1 MRKQLAALRER
12 LDACQNRR
20 VLTDPT
26 AALDIRRMELDRCR
40 ERLVSAQE
48 RRLAQN
54 RQRFVGLTASLE
66 KLRQRKLKKNQP
78 ESEENE
84 LRRLDRI
91 SLMELIVE
99 QRKKIEELEAQLE
112 EANRRL
118 DARSVRLDVE
128 NIGDKKDLSRTLRTV
143 IKEVEGGFGT
153 E

>member
-1 MRKQLAALRER
+1 MIDFKDKAAALVS
-12 LDACQNRR
+12 LAKNR
-20 VLTDPT
+20 T
-26 AALDIRRMELDRCR
+26 
-40 ERLVSAQE
+40 
-48 RRLAQN
+48 
-54 RQRFVGLTASLE
+54 
-66 KLRQRKLKKNQP
+66 KKQP
-78 ESEENE
+78 VSEEQE

-91 SLMELIVE
+91 SLMELIVD

>member
-1 MRKQLAALRER
+1 MIDFKDKAAS
-12 LDACQNRR
+12 
-20 VLTDPT
+20 
-26 AALDIRRMELDRCR
+26 
-40 ERLVSAQE
+40 LVS
-48 RRLAQN
+48 LAKN
-54 RQRFVGLTASLE
+54 RT
-66 KLRQRKLKKNQP
+66 KKQP
-78 ESEENE
+78 VSEEQE

-91 SLMELIVE
+91 SLMELIVD

-143 IKEVEGGFGT
+143 LREVEGGFGT

>member
-1 MRKQLAALRER
+1 MIDFKDKAAS
-12 LDACQNRR
+12 
-20 VLTDPT
+20 
-26 AALDIRRMELDRCR
+26 
-40 ERLVSAQE
+40 LVS
-48 RRLAQN
+48 LAKN
-54 RQRFVGLTASLE
+54 RT
-66 KLRQRKLKKNQP
+66 KKQP
-78 ESEENE
+78 VSEEQE

-91 SLMELIVE
+91 SLMELIVD

-153 E
+153 D